1 MLLFNQIQS
10 LVFQARDAV
19 SELNKFI
26 AVAVN
31 GETIVAA
38 AITASV
44 IGGLGYTLRRVP
56 RKIWYFIKRHII
68 FTYVVEYDSHRGNE
82 MMRTIAEKFEYE
94 LQKRVSN
101 KRASARL
108 STYHKRL
115 VETLDTGSFFF
126 RYEGSIIRVSREK
139 EKKKDKESSL
149 SSNETIV
156 LRLTALRMNRKKII
170 DMLSE
175 SASEY
180 TVPGIYQVMAP
191 AWSADPTRVIRARHF
206 TSLPVLALDD
216 DVKKKVDKAIDNF
229 LKKREAKRKANLP
242 HKLVFM
248 FHGEP
253 GTGKSA
259 LGEYIAFRLKTS
271 LFVINGISAS
281 GRRTVGLADAV
292 ATARENIAEGEI
304 PVLLMDDF
312 DTYMNGLKRRLP
324 RKKSEDEEL
333 NEANSRGDDQQTSE
347 LGCMLATL
355 QSPVEITDCVVI
367 FTTNHLEKIDPA
379 MYRPGRVN
387 LLIEIGRMSPTSIMR
402 YYEQVYNRS
411 WPADIAIGTSLR
423 ACDVSTYYSI
433 NEDDHTSFI
442 DAVCE
447 HKIATD
453 EVFRTEMNENKI
465 KELA

>member
-1 MLLFNQIQS
+1 MLLSLFTQVQS
-10 LVFQARDAV
+10 LAFQARDAV

-26 AVAVN
+26 ATAIN

-56 RKIWYFIKRHII
+56 RKVWFFVKRHII
-68 FTYVVEYDSHRGNE
+68 FTYVVEYDRRRGNE

-139 EKKKDKESSL
+139 EKQNGKEESML
-149 SSNETIV
+149 PNETIV

-170 DMLSE
+170 NMLSE

-191 AWSADPTRVIRARHF
+191 AWNADPTRMIRRRHF

-216 DVKKKVDKAIDNF
+216 EVKRQVDKAIDDF
-229 LKKREAKRKANLP
+229 LKHREAKLKANLP

-253 GTGKSA
+253 GTGKST

-271 LFVINGISAS
+271 LFVINGISAV
-281 GRRTVGLADAV
+281 GRRDVSLDDAV
-292 ATARENIAEGEI
+292 AVARENITEGEI
-304 PVLLMDDF
+304 PVLMADDF
-312 DTYMNGLKRRLP
+312 DTYMDGLKRRIV
-324 RKKSEDEEL
+324 RKTSDGEDPDAPQM
-333 NEANSRGDDQQTSE
+333 EAQTSE
-347 LGCMLATL
+347 LGRMLATL

-387 LLIEIGRMSPTSIMR
+387 VLIEVGRMSPTSIMH
-402 YYEQVYNRS
+402 YYEEVYGRP
-411 WPADIAIGTSLR
+411 WPADIVIGTSLR
-423 ACDVSTYYSI
+423 ACDVSTYYSV
-433 NEDDHTSFI
+433 NEDDHMSFI
-442 DAVCE
+442 DAVCG

-453 EVFRTEMNENKI
+453 EVFRTEMSENKI